1 MFNDF
6 IDRLKAIKLH
16 FTVTAVLEVVLGI
29 ILLIWPLTVVG
40 LLAKVLGVILIITGL
55 VEIVAKIFDDS
66 MRLAGLVVGLILLIL
81 GGWIVYHP
89 GSIISIIPIIIG
101 VGLIGNGIMHFSLAL
116 EGKKVGAER
125 WGFMVVAAVVTMI
138 LGAICIVCALQVVD
152 IAVRIGGFFLVYDG
166 IASIL
171 MVRRVNK
178 ASRDVD
184 SVILDETDI

>member
-1 MFNDF
+1 MFNDL

-66 MRLAGLVVGLILLIL
+66 MRLPGLIVGLILLIL

-125 WGFMVVAAVVTMI
+125 WGFMVVAAVITMI
-138 LGAICIVCALQVVD
+138 LGAVCIVCALQVVD

-184 SVILDETDI
+184 SVIIDETDI